1 MQMGKISKQTFVVEV
16 ATDKETF
23 EGWLEEKIQEIYCTA
38 VDDFKEKAIEAFA
51 RFNALHGYPS
61 VADCDDILNDVATD
75 IKECDADGTS

>member
-23 EGWLEEKIQEIYCTA
+23 EGWLEEKIQEIYCMA
-38 VDDFKEKAIEAFA
+38 VDDFKEKAIEAFE
-51 RFNALHGYPS
+51 RFDALHGYPS

-75 IKECDADGTS
+75 IKERDADGTH